1 MRRLL
6 IALVATIMGIGTLG
20 TAHPYGESTTTIEL
34 RVWQGLE
41 DGTEIA
47 IGARAADGSWGDLA
61 MVPLPLDDGFSTT
74 GAFRYGQ
81 TTLSVPLTTAS
92 PLDVE
97 VRVWQAVRT
106 ESQIYVSARGAG
118 GSFALL
124 GTVRL
129 YLDDGT
135 HPDLGYRFGDMR
147 IEVELPEQRVVT
159 LAGRAMQWA
168 YVDGERIDARFGSHR
183 EVGLMDLAVDL
194 DGSVVVVNYYNPA
207 VRRVAQDGTVT
218 TIAGSHS
225 HGFRDGPADVAQF
238 RGPRSVAIAPD
249 GTIYVGDSVNRRIRR
264 VTPDGMVTTVAG
276 TGPSGHGDDPTRR
289 DGPAEQAVFGSVDN
303 IALAPDGDLYID
315 DGPAIRRLSPSGWVS
330 TVAGGRYGYADGRRG
345 HARFGYVTDIDVDA
359 SGNLFVS
366 EINPWVSGE
375 VGRVGIIRK
384 ISPDGAVQTLYRDPL
399 PAHRGGSL
407 SSPLGL
413 AVTANGDIYI
423 ANTGRDQIVQ
433 LMPAGTLRA
442 IAGTGETGSYDGPYG
457 GATFHFPAA
466 IDIAPSGALVL
477 VDQAGSTVR
486 AILPGPVGFTSN
498 VALADAEGLPRLEG
512 VSVTRFAGRLGR
524 SGSSGD
530 GGPAKQALFS
540 VPGGIALD
548 RFGRVL
554 VADSGNHAIRRIS
567 ADGTV
572 STVAGGNGE
581 GARDGSRDRAR
592 FERPQYVAVDG
603 EGTIS
608 AVDGDSR
615 VRTIALDGTVSTI
628 EWDATG
634 DIHTMEQ
641 GPDGSVLIAR
651 DGEIWR
657 LDPDGTLA
665 RVEHRYG
672 YMWGLGAADDG
683 SLYFLAD
690 TSTNFWVTRLTSAGD
705 ASTVF
710 EDGRGVYG
718 GLFSHRRHRLALGPD
733 GSMYVLDPKYRQV
746 VRIAADGTAA
756 IVVDHETSGM
766 SRFGPNDIVV
776 TTEGDLLVSDPSQH
790 VIWKITFDEEAGR

>member
-1 MRRLL
+1 MRRLV
-6 IALVATIMGIGTLG
+6 IALVAAVIGLSTLG
-20 TAHPYGESTTTIEL
+20 SSHPYGATTTTLEM
-34 RVWQGLE
+34 RVWQGLN
-41 DGTEIA
+41 DTADIA
-47 IGARAADGSWGDLA
+47 VGARAADGSWGTLG
-61 MVPLPLDDGFSTT
+61 MVPLLLDDGLSTS
-74 GAFRYGQ
+74 GNHRFGQ
-81 TTLSVPLTTAS
+81 TILSVPLTAAA
-92 PLDVE
+92 PIRFE
-97 VRVWQAVRT
+97 VRVWQDVRT
-106 ESQIYVSARGAG
+106 ESRIFVSARRAG
-118 GSFALL
+118 GSWGLL

-129 YLDDGT
+129 ELDDGT
-135 HPDLGYRFGDMR
+135 RPDLGYRFGDMR
-147 IEVELPEQRVVT
+147 VEVELPEQRVVT
-159 LAGRAMQWA
+159 VAGRAMQWG
-168 YVDGERIDARFGSHR
+168 YVDGGRIDARFGTHR
-183 EVGLMDLAVDL
+183 QVGLMGLAVDL

-207 VRRVAQDGTVT
+207 VRRVARDGTVT

-225 HGFRDGPADVAQF
+225 GGFRDGPADVAQF
-238 RGPRSVAIAPD
+238 RGPSSVAIAPD
-249 GTIYVGDSVNRRIRR
+249 GTIYVGDRVNRRIRR

-289 DGPAEQAVFGSVDN
+289 DGPAEQAVFGSVDS

-315 DGPAIRRLSPSGWVS
+315 DGPTIRRLSPSGWLS
-330 TVAGGRYGYADGRRG
+330 TLAGGRYGFADGHRG

-359 SGNLFVS
+359 SGNLYVS
-366 EINPWVSGE
+366 EINPWVPGE

-384 ISPDGAVQTLYRDPL
+384 ITPDGSVRTLYRDPQ

-407 SSPLGL
+407 ASPLGL
-413 AVTANGDIYI
+413 AVTADGDIYI
-423 ANTGRDQIVQ
+423 SDTGRDQIVQ

-442 IAGTGETGSYDGPYG
+442 VAGTGEAGSYDGSYG

-486 AILPGPVGFTSN
+486 AIFPGPGGFTSN

-512 VSVTRFAGRLGR
+512 VSVSRYAGRVGR

-530 GGPAKQALFS
+530 GGPAEEALFTEPRGIS
-540 VPGGIALD
+540 PDRSGG
-548 RFGRVL
+548 VL
-554 VADSGNHAIRRIS
+554 VAEAGNHAIRRIS

-572 STVAGGNGE
+572 STLAGGNLE
-581 GARDGSRDRAR
+581 GSRDGSRDRAR

-603 EGTIS
+603 DGTIY

-615 VRTIALDGTVSTI
+615 VRTIELDGTVSTI
-628 EWDATG
+628 EWDAAG

-641 GPDGSVLIAR
+641 GPDGSVLITR
-651 DGEIWR
+651 GGQIWR

-665 RVEHRYG
+665 RVEGRFD

-733 GSMYVLDPKYRQV
+733 GSMYVLDPRYRQV
-746 VRIAADGTAA
+746 VRIAPDGTAA
-756 IVVDHETSGM
+756 IVVDHETSRM
-766 SRFGPNDIVV
+766 SRFGPDDIVV
-776 TTEGDLLVSDPSQH
+776 TTEGDLLVSDPVQH
-790 VIWKITFDEEAGR
+790 VIWKITIDEEAGR